1 MDTSKIIKG
10 VVGGGRY
17 TVTAPIT
24 QWDYGY
30 IFQPI
35 IENLPTT
42 YRLDFSNDEHQ
53 GTAYPVYCGADGG
66 EVPKSLIDTGKDI
79 FVWLFYIGEDYGK
92 STYKWRIPNH
102 LKPKN
107 EEEEPTPSQQ
117 SSIDQLI
124 VRSNEAVE
132 TAEQSTEEAGR
143 SAQSAAES
151 AESASASAAASANS
165 ASASA
170 QSATD
175 AQTYATQASQSAQRA
190 SASANMASAAATSAS
205 ASASSTATNADRAEQ
220 AAAQSGYMFFYI
232 DENGDLH
239 YQRTDNVDVDFYLN
253 DGDLYVRAGS

>member
-1 MDTSKIIKG
+1 MNTSKIIKG

-35 IENLPTT
+35 IDDLPTT

-92 STYKWRIPNH
+92 STHKWRIPNK
-102 LKPKN
+102 LKPRTS
-107 EEEEPTPSQQ
+107 EDEPTPSQQ

-124 VRSNEAVE
+124 VRSNDAVE
-132 TAEQSTEEAGR
+132 KTAQDVIDADA

-151 AESASASAAASANS
+151 ADLSGLSARSAGEYASQAIASATNAAQSETNAASS
-165 ASASA
+165 AD
-170 QSATD
+170 T
-175 AQTYATQASQSAQRA
+175 
-190 SASANMASAAATSAS
+190 ASAAATSAGQSS
-205 ASASSTATNADRAEQ
+205 ASAATSADRAEQ
-220 AAAQSGYMFFYI
+220 AAAQSGYLWFYI
-232 DENGDLH
+232 ENGKLYMD
-239 YQRTDNVDVDFYLN
+239 RTANTQVDFFMR
-253 DGDLYVRAGS
+253 DGKLYVEEIA